1 MNLIGVPVPP
11 GFTIT
16 TEVCIEYYELG
27 KDKVVEL
34 LKADVEKAI
43 ANIET
48 LMNSKFGDVANPLLN
63 INHVSRSD
71 EGYKYHH
78 IVHSRDSLALGGY
91 VRNGYLF

>member
-1 MNLIGVPVPP
+1 MEIYRFPLRI
-11 GFTIT
+11 TI
-16 TEVCIEYYELG
+16 
-27 KDKVVEL
+27 L
-34 LKADVEKAI
+34 L
-43 ANIET
+43 T
-48 LMNSKFGDVANPLLN
+48 GQLN

>member
-1 MNLIGVPVPP
+1 MLPLA
-11 GFTIT
+11 TST
-16 TEVCIEYYELG
+16 DTEVLTKRLRTFGRVLMEIYRFPLRITI
-27 KDKVVEL
+27 L
-34 LKADVEKAI
+34 L
-43 ANIET
+43 T
-48 LMNSKFGDVANPLLN
+48 GQLN